1 MATYRIYLETDLN
14 RVFTKSLGPIAMAEL
29 DVVLSGAHA
38 ASGTEIDIVEDGR
51 TSYLRFD
58 HDGDRGALIE
68 SLSMLS
74 ATAAVFLEHSP
85 TSLEPLSLENG
96 LRFGTEVVTAQRYK
110 GKTSERLTRLM
121 LNVARAGDASKDVKA
136 RSLIDPMCG
145 RGTTLN
151 WALLYGIPAVGL
163 DIDANALDDY
173 ATFLQQWAQG
183 NRYPHRIQR
192 YRKPSDPRHFDF
204 TVARDR
210 EELEAKSKPDI
221 RTFNVPADV
230 EGLAVGK
237 ASMIVSD
244 LPYGVQ
250 HRARTGGQKKIS
262 SVADLVESVS
272 ERWPEWIRTGGSAA
286 LSWNVK
292 TLSKPD
298 LIAILHAAGFA
309 ESTNRGF
316 EHQVDRTILRDVVAA
331 NRVANSTG

>member
-1 MATYRIYLETDLN
+1 MATYRMYLETDLN
-14 RVFTKSLGPIAMAEL
+14 RVFTKSLGPIALAEL
-29 DVVLSGAHA
+29 DVVLSGAH
-38 ASGTEIDIVEDGR
+38 SSPGTDIEHVEDGR
-51 TSYLRFD
+51 TSYLRFG
-58 HDGDRGALIE
+58 HDGDRDALLE

-74 ATAAVFLEHSP
+74 ATAAVFVEHTS
-85 TSLEPLSLENG
+85 TSLEPLPLANSL
-96 LRFGTEVVTAQRYK
+96 RYGTEVVTTQRYK

-121 LNVARAGDASKDVKA
+121 LNLARAGDASKHVKS

-163 DIDANALDDY
+163 DIDTKALDDY

-183 NRYPHRIQR
+183 NRYPHKIQR

-210 EELEAKSKPDI
+210 DELEAKSKPDI
-221 RTFNVPADV
+221 RTFNVPADA
-230 EGLAVGK
+230 EDFGLGK

-250 HRARTGGQKKIS
+250 HRARTGGQKAIT
-262 SVADLVESVS
+262 SVTDLVESVS
-272 ERWPEWIRTGGSAA
+272 ARWPEWIRTGGSAA

-292 TLSKPD
+292 SLSKPD
-298 LIAILHAAGFA
+298 LVAILDAAGFA
-309 ESTNRGF
+309 ESTTRGF
-316 EHQVDRTILRDVVAA
+316 EHQVDRTIVRDVVTASRLA
-331 NRVANSTG
+331 NADS

>member
-1 MATYRIYLETDLN
+1 MSTYRMYLETDLN
-14 RVFTKSLGPIAMAEL
+14 RVFTKSLGPIAVAEL
-29 DVVLSGAHA
+29 DVVLSGVHSAPG
-38 ASGTEIDIVEDGR
+38 SEIEHVEDGR
-51 TSYLRFD
+51 TSYLTFSF
-58 HDGDRGALIE
+58 DGDRDQLIE

-74 ATAAVFLEHSP
+74 ATAAVFVEHTP
-85 TSLEPLSLENG
+85 TSLEPLALVNS
-96 LRFGTEVVTAQRYK
+96 LRFGTEVVTTQRYK

-121 LNVARAGDASKDVKA
+121 LNLARAGDASKAVKA

-163 DIDANALDDY
+163 DIDDNALDDY

-183 NRYPHRIQR
+183 NRYPHRIER

-204 TVARDR
+204 TVARTRD
-210 EELEAKSKPDI
+210 ELEAKAKPDI
-221 RTFNVPADV
+221 RTFNVPADI
-230 EGLAVGK
+230 EDIGLSK

-250 HRARTGGQKKIS
+250 HRARTGGQKAIS

-272 ERWPEWIRTGGSAA
+272 QRWPEWIRTGGSAA

-298 LIAILHAAGFA
+298 LIAILETAGFA
-309 ESTNRGF
+309 ESANRGF

-331 NRVANSTG
+331 SRVANTDG